1 MIKEIF
7 GTLAVILTFVMFV
20 PYIVSIL
27 RNLIKPHLFTWV
39 IWSIVTIT
47 VGIAQMYNGGGYGA
61 ISIVISGVLSLIV
74 MFLVYIKKSD
84 DSIKKIDYVF
94 LYLSAFALL
103 LWYLISNPLYTVV
116 LLTFIDLCG
125 YIPTMRKAYEKPH
138 EEEISIFAISLF
150 RNICSFV
157 ALNEYSIITTL
168 FQIVTTVANL
178 VIIGIIVVRR
188 NLIKIYAN

>member
-27 RNLIKPHLFTWV
+27 RNRIKPHLFTWV

-94 LYLSAFALL
+94 LSLQLAYL
-103 LWYLISNPLYTVV
+103 
-116 LLTFIDLCG
+116 
-125 YIPTMRKAYEKPH
+125 E
-138 EEEISIFAISLF
+138 
-150 RNICSFV
+150 
-157 ALNEYSIITTL
+157 
-168 FQIVTTVANL
+168 
-178 VIIGIIVVRR
+178 
-188 NLIKIYAN
+188 IYAHL

>member
-27 RNLIKPHLFTWV
+27 RNRIKPHLFTWV

-74 MFLVYIKKSD
+74 MFLVYIKKVYIKKSD

-94 LYLSAFALL
+94 LSLL
-103 LWYLISNPLYTVV
+103 LAYL
-116 LLTFIDLCG
+116 
-125 YIPTMRKAYEKPH
+125 E
-138 EEEISIFAISLF
+138 
-150 RNICSFV
+150 
-157 ALNEYSIITTL
+157 
-168 FQIVTTVANL
+168 
-178 VIIGIIVVRR
+178 
-188 NLIKIYAN
+188 IYAHL